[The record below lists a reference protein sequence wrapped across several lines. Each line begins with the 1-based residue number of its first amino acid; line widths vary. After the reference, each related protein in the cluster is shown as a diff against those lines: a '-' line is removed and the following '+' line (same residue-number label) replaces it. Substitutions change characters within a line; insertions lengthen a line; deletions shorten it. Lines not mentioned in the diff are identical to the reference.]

1 MTQPTHVHSVRLKH
15 FGLRTSSPAGRRCDS
30 EGRVGPD
37 LPGELDHRIEHLAM
51 FAISE
56 LK

>member
-15 FGLRTSSPAGRRCDS
+15 FGLGTSSPAARRCDR

-37 LPGELDHRIEHLAM
+37 LPGELGRRIEHLAM
-51 FAISE
+51 IAISE

>member
-15 FGLRTSSPAGRRCDS
+15 FGLRTAAHRCDR

-37 LPGELDHRIEHLAM
+37 LPGELDHRIEHLPM